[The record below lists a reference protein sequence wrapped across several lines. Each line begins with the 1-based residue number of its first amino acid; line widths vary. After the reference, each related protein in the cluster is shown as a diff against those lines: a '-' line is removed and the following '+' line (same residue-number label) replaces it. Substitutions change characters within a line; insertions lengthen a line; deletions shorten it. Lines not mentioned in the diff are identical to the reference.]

1 MKAFAALAMIPLVAG
16 FLVAQ
21 ERSETRTTTTKTTWN
36 GTLIDAGC
44 QTTHTEHKESKTNPD
59 QSVSTKTEH
68 TEVVDCPATTTTT
81 SFGLLTSDGK
91 YIRFDDPSNTK
102 IIEVVK
108 SNKEWSSGLAD
119 RKPIRVRVIGTP
131 NGDVAVV
138 ESMQPVTTIGE
149 ASRVVGSV
157 ASSDTETMLDAT
169 YNGDNGKLIISPDRI
184 SWQDL
189 AHADRSRTW
198 SYSQVKELKREKSD
212 NAVKIQPYNGE
223 EHKFKIQGPLMNDTV
238 YNMIAE
244 RIIASRPH

>member
-1 MKAFAALAMIPLVAG
+1 MRRIAAWAVIPIFGAFLS
-16 FLVAQ
+16 AQ
-21 ERSETRTTTTKTTWN
+21 DRTETRTTTTKTTWN
-36 GTLIDAGC
+36 GTLVDAGC
-44 QTTHTEHKESKTNPD
+44 QTTHTEHKESKINPD
-59 QSVSTKTEH
+59 QSVSTRTEH
-68 TEVVDCPATTTTT
+68 TEVVDCPVTTTTT

-108 SNKEWSSGLAD
+108 GNQEWSSDLAD
-119 RKPIRVRVIGTP
+119 RKPIRVRVIGAP

-149 ASRVVGSV
+149 ASRVVGSA

-169 YNGDNGKLIISPDRI
+169 YDGDNGKLIISPDRI

-198 SYSQVKELKREKSD
+198 SYSQVKELKRDKGD
-212 NAVKIQPYNGE
+212 NAVKIQPYNGG

-238 YNMIAE
+238 YDMIAE
-244 RIIASRPH
+244 RIIAARPH